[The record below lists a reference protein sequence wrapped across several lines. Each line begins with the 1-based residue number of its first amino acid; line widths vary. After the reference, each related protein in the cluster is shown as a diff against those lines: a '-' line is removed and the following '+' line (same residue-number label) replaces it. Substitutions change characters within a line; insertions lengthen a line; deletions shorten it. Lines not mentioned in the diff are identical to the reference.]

1 MARNLPYGWE
11 NRRNNLSEHD
21 MKLVRSASTRSPLRA
36 RGRVPVR
43 RLLEKAPAA
52 STLPGRSPPL
62 PSLAPPL
69 ISAEDPTLS
78 HPRPTPHLAFHHRLA
93 QGAAAA
99 GTFSSKGVIAGAYAD
114 GTETHKTTEEVES
127 YWMGVIEKER
137 ADAEA
142 AGAERPREGAN
153 ALPWGFE
160 QRAKIREAEAKAYG
174 AADARAGAASAY
186 GGPTPGSAAA
196 AAAPSPSLAAAFAGD
211 RHAPP
216 PMTAATGAGAMSS
229 SGSRSDAETGLVRV
243 ATNALETLAAALE
256 AKPVP
261 LEDDDR
267 AKFAAAVK
275 KAMDV
280 VVRCRH

>member
-52 STLPGRSPPL
+52 SALPGRSPPL

-196 AAAPSPSLAAAFAGD
+196 AGAVAVARRRLRGRSARPTADVRRHRGRRDELERVSLG
-211 RHAPP
+211 R
-216 PMTAATGAGAMSS
+216 
-229 SGSRSDAETGLVRV
+229 R
-243 ATNALETLAAALE
+243 
-256 AKPVP
+256 
-261 LEDDDR
+261 DR
-267 AKFAAAVK
+267 ARQGGDERPGNTRGGARGEARAA
-275 KAMDV
+275 
-280 VVRCRH
+280 RG

>member
-1 MARNLPYGWE
+1 
-11 NRRNNLSEHD
+11 
-21 MKLVRSASTRSPLRA
+21 MKLVRGASTRSPLRA

-52 STLPGRSPPL
+52 SALPGRSPPL

-174 AADARAGAASAY
+174 AADGGRRLRVRRPDAGLRRRRRRAVAVARRRLRGRSARPTADDRRHRGRRDELERVSLGRRDRARQGGDERPGNTRGGARGEARAARG
-186 GGPTPGSAAA
+186 
-196 AAAPSPSLAAAFAGD
+196 
-211 RHAPP
+211 
-216 PMTAATGAGAMSS
+216 
-229 SGSRSDAETGLVRV
+229 
-243 ATNALETLAAALE
+243 
-256 AKPVP
+256 
-261 LEDDDR
+261 
-267 AKFAAAVK
+267 
-275 KAMDV
+275 
-280 VVRCRH
+280 